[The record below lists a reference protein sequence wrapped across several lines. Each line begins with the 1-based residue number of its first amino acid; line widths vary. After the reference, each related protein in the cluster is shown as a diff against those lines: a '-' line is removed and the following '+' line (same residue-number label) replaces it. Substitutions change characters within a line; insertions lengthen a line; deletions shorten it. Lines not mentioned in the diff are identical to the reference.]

1 LSIEVLVSADDRP
14 HRLRGYPCQRRR
26 SRPTRVGS
34 FVVLNL
40 LWDRERTVF
49 RHGSAHAL
57 RPPPRSS
64 TGAAST
70 WSRSTTASSAPWSW
84 ASPP

>member
-40 LWDRERTVF
+40 L
-49 RHGSAHAL
+49 
-57 RPPPRSS
+57 
-64 TGAAST
+64 
-70 WSRSTTASSAPWSW
+70 
-84 ASPP
+84 